1 MEGTLQAEETLQ
13 SKKTNNQSLGEE
25 IANAV
30 SHGVG
35 AGLAIAGTVL
45 LIIKA
50 ATKGSAIDVVSGTLF
65 GSSLI
70 ILYLFSCIYHSLA
83 QNAGKR
89 VFQIFDH
96 CSIFLL
102 IWGTYIPVCLSLFRN
117 ALGWVVFGIIGVLSI
132 LGIVFNSIDLKK
144 WHKASVLLYLLMGW
158 LVIFTFKPIISR
170 VNFVG
175 ILLLLLGGISYT
187 LGVIFYKSKRKYMH
201 FIWHLFVLEG
211 SILHFFFVYYH
222 IM

>member
-211 SILHFFFVYYH
+211 SILHFFFVYYY

>member
-144 WHKASVLLYLLMGW
+144 WHKASVILYLVMGW

-211 SILHFFFVYYH
+211 SILHFFFVYYY

>member
-83 QNAGKR
+83 QNAKYHPDK
-89 VFQIFDH
+89 IFRKYVH
-96 CSIFLL
+96 
-102 IWGTYIPVCLSLFRN
+102 LSLVTYRN
-117 ALGWVVFGIIGVLSI
+117 
-132 LGIVFNSIDLKK
+132 
-144 WHKASVLLYLLMGW
+144 
-158 LVIFTFKPIISR
+158 R
-170 VNFVG
+170 C
-175 ILLLLLGGISYT
+175 LLLLQ
-187 LGVIFYKSKRKYMH
+187 
-201 FIWHLFVLEG
+201 
-211 SILHFFFVYYH
+211 
-222 IM
+222 

>member
-144 WHKASVLLYLLMGW
+144 WHKASVILYLLMGW

-175 ILLLLLGGISYT
+175 IILLLLGGISYT

-211 SILHFFFVYYH
+211 SILHFFFVYYY

>member
-1 MEGTLQAEETLQ
+1 MEGTSQAEETLQ

-70 ILYLFSCIYHSLA
+70 ILYLFSCIYHALA

-144 WHKASVLLYLLMGW
+144 WHKASVILYLLMGW

-175 ILLLLLGGISYT
+175 IILLLLGGISYT

-211 SILHFFFVYYH
+211 SILHFFFVYYY